1 MSLAS
6 KTLVASLCCLSSLAF
21 AAEQRPPNIVFIL
34 ADDLGINDL
43 SCYGRK
49 DQATP
54 RLDRL
59 ATEGMRFTSAY
70 CAQPICSP
78 SRAAILSGL
87 TPARLHLTTFLP
99 GRADAPS
106 QKLLHPPISKQLA
119 LEHMTL
125 AEHLKAAGYATACI
139 GKWHLGG
146 PGFGPKE
153 QGFDVVYAGR
163 ANTQPSADE
172 GGKGEYDL
180 TARAIEFVRANKDK
194 PFFLYLPHNNPHI
207 PLAAK
212 PELIEKFQDSFNPT
226 YAAVVNTLDDA
237 VGRLLDALDELK
249 LRDHT
254 LVVFTS
260 DNGGVH
266 LPELKEDAPTHN
278 TPYRAGK
285 GYLYEG
291 GLRIPL
297 IVRLPNV
304 VPAGKLVDVP
314 VINTDWLPTIL
325 ELCGIPFDAS
335 NSDGVSIAPLL
346 KGEALAARP
355 LMWHFPHYNNQG
367 GRPAGAIRVGDW
379 KLIEH
384 YEDGRV
390 ELFNL
395 ANDRSEEQ
403 DLAAKEPERVADL
416 QRQLAAWRTAIGA
429 QVNSPNPDFDPAWH
443 QRLYQD
449 FDSSRLKPAVTA
461 AAMREK
467 LAPWRAGMD
476 AVVAKPNNKPNK

>member
-1 MSLAS
+1 MRGFRELLS
-6 KTLVASLCCLSSLAF
+6 VGLCCLSSLAF
-21 AAEQRPPNIVFIL
+21 ATEQRPPNVLFIL

-59 ATEGMRFTSAY
+59 AAEGMRFTSAY

-78 SRAAILSGL
+78 SRAAIMSGL
-87 TPARLHLTTFLP
+87 APARLHITTFLP
-99 GRADAPS
+99 GRGDAPS
-106 QKLLHPPISKQLA
+106 QKLLHPKINQQLA
-119 LEHMTL
+119 LEHITL
-125 AEHLKAAGYATACI
+125 SEHLKSAGYATACI

-146 PGFGPKE
+146 AGFGPKE
-153 QGFDVVYAGR
+153 QGFDVVHAGKP
-163 ANTQPSADE
+163 NTSPTADE

-180 TARAIEFVRANKDK
+180 TGHAIDFIRANKDK

-212 PELIEKFQDSFNPT
+212 PELIAKFNESFNPT
-226 YAAVVNTLDDA
+226 FAAVVNTLDDS

-249 LRDHT
+249 LHDNT
-254 LVVFTS
+254 LVIFTS

-278 TPYRAGK
+278 TPFRAGK

-297 IVRLPNV
+297 IVRLPKV
-304 VPAGKLVDVP
+304 VPAGRVIDAP

-325 ELCGIPFDAS
+325 DFCSVPFDAS
-335 NSDGVSIAPLL
+335 KSDGASLAPLL
-346 KGEALAARP
+346 KGGSLAARP
-355 LMWHFPHYNNQG
+355 LLWHFPHYNNQG
-367 GRPAGAIRVGDW
+367 GRPAGAIRIGTW

-384 YEDGRV
+384 YEDRRS

-395 ANDRSEEQ
+395 ATDRAEEH
-403 DLAAKEPERVADL
+403 DLSAKDPKRVAVMEAE
-416 QRQLAAWRTAIGA
+416 LAAWQASVGA
-429 QVNSPNPDFDPAWH
+429 QSNSPNPDFDPAWH
-443 QRLYQD
+443 KRLYQD
-449 FDSSRLKPAVTA
+449 FDSSRLKPDGTA

-467 LAPWRAGMD
+467 LASWRAGMD
-476 AVVAKPNNKPNK
+476 AVVAKPKK

>member
-1 MSLAS
+1 MQGLRELLA
-6 KTLVASLCCLSSLAF
+6 VALCCLSSLGF
-21 AAEQRPPNIVFIL
+21 AADQRPPNIVFIL
-34 ADDLGINDL
+34 VDDLGINDL

-59 ATEGMRFTSAY
+59 AAEGMRFTSAY

-78 SRAAILSGL
+78 SRAAIMSGL

-99 GRADAPS
+99 GRGDAPS
-106 QKLLHPPISKQLA
+106 QKLLHPKINMQLA
-119 LEHMTL
+119 LEHTTL
-125 AEHLKAAGYATACI
+125 AEHLKSAGYATACI

-146 PGFGPKE
+146 TGFGPKE
-153 QGFDVVYAGR
+153 QGFDFVHAGR
-163 ANTQPSADE
+163 PNTPPTADE

-180 TARAIEFVRANKDK
+180 TTHAINFVRANKDK
-194 PFFLYLPHNNPHI
+194 PFLLYLPHNNPHI

-212 PELIEKFQDSFNPT
+212 PELIAKFQDSFNPM
-226 YAAVVNTLDDA
+226 YAAVVNTLDDC

-249 LRDHT
+249 LRDNT

-278 TPYRAGK
+278 TPFRAGK

-297 IVRLPNV
+297 IVRLPSV
-304 VPAGKLVDVP
+304 VPAGKITDTP

-325 ELCGIPFDAS
+325 DLCGVSFEATK
-335 NSDGVSIAPLL
+335 SDGASLVPLL
-346 KGEALAARP
+346 KGGAMAARP
-355 LMWHFPHYNNQG
+355 LLWHFPHYNNQG
-367 GRPAGAIRVGDW
+367 GRPAGAIRDGAW

-384 YEDGRV
+384 YEDHRL

-395 ANDRSEEQ
+395 ADDPAEEH
-403 DLAAKEPERVADL
+403 DLFATDKQRAAVM
-416 QRQLAAWRTAIGA
+416 QNHLAAWRKSVGA
-429 QVNSPNPDFDPAWH
+429 QGNSSNPDFDPAWYK
-443 QRLYQD
+443 RLYQD
-449 FDSSRLKPAVTA
+449 FDSSRLKPDGTA
-461 AAMREK
+461 AAMRNK
-467 LAPWRAGMD
+467 LSAWRAGMD
-476 AVVAKPNNKPNK
+476 AVVAKPKK

>member
-1 MSLAS
+1 MRGLREVLA
-6 KTLVASLCCLSSLAF
+6 VGLCCLSSLAF
-21 AAEQRPPNIVFIL
+21 AAEQRPPNVVFIL

-59 ATEGMRFTSAY
+59 AAEGMRFTSAY

-78 SRAAILSGL
+78 SRAAIMTGL
-87 TPARLHLTTFLP
+87 APARLHITTFLP
-99 GRADAPS
+99 GRGDAPS
-106 QKLLHPPISKQLA
+106 QKLLHPQINQQLA
-119 LEHMTL
+119 LEQTTL

-146 PGFGPKE
+146 AGFGPKE
-153 QGFDVVYAGR
+153 QGFDVVYAGK
-163 ANTQPSADE
+163 ANTPPTADE

-180 TARAIEFVRANKDK
+180 TAHAIDFVRANKDK

-212 PELIEKFQDSFNPT
+212 PELIEKFKESFNPT
-226 YAAVVNTLDDA
+226 YAAVVSTLDDS

-249 LRDHT
+249 LRDNT
-254 LVVFTS
+254 LIVFTS

-278 TPYRAGK
+278 TPFRAGK

-297 IVRLPNV
+297 IVRLPKV
-304 VPAGKLVDVP
+304 VPPDKVCDAP

-325 ELCGIPFDAS
+325 DLCGVPFEAS
-335 NSDGVSIAPLL
+335 KSDGVSLVPLL
-346 KGEALAARP
+346 KEGTLAARP
-355 LMWHFPHYNNQG
+355 LLWHFPHYNNQG
-367 GRPAGAIRVGDW
+367 GRPAGAIRIGDW

-384 YEDGRV
+384 YEDGRL

-395 ANDRSEEQ
+395 AADQSEEH
-403 DLAAKEPERVADL
+403 DLTAKVPFRDGDMQAK
-416 QRQLAAWRTAIGA
+416 LAAWRISVGA
-429 QVNSPNPDFDPAWH
+429 QSNVANPDFDPAWYK
-443 QRLYQD
+443 RLYLD
-449 FDSSRLKPAVTA
+449 FDSSQLKPDATA
-461 AAMREK
+461 AAMRNK
-467 LAPWRAGMD
+467 LAAWRAGMD
-476 AVVAKPNNKPNK
+476 AVVAKPKK

>member
-1 MSLAS
+1 MRWFAIVIGVWL
-6 KTLVASLCCLSSLAF
+6 LPCGLS
-21 AAEQRPPNIVFIL
+21 AAEQRPPNVVFIL

-54 RLDRL
+54 RLDQL
-59 ATEGMRFTSAY
+59 ASEGMRFTSAY

-99 GRADAPS
+99 GRGDAPS
-106 QKLLHPPISKQLA
+106 QKLLHPQINQQLA
-119 LEHMTL
+119 LEHTTL
-125 AEHLKAAGYATACI
+125 AEHLKGAGYATACI

-146 PGFGPKE
+146 AGFGPKE
-153 QGFDVVYAGR
+153 QGFDVVYAGKP
-163 ANTQPSADE
+163 NTQPNADE

-180 TARAIEFVRANKDK
+180 TAHAIDFVRANKDK

-207 PLAAK
+207 PLDAK
-212 PELIEKFQDSFNPT
+212 PELIAKFKASFNPT
-226 YAAVVNTLDDA
+226 YAAVVNTLDDS

-249 LRDHT
+249 LRDNT

-266 LPELKEDAPTHN
+266 LPELKEDAATHN
-278 TPYRAGK
+278 TPFRAGK
-285 GYLYEG
+285 GYVYEG

-297 IVRLPNV
+297 IVRLPKV
-304 VPAGKLVDVP
+304 VPASKASDTP

-325 ELCGIPFDAS
+325 DLCGVPFEAN
-335 NSDGVSIAPLL
+335 NSDGVSVVSLL
-346 KGEALAARP
+346 KGGSLKARP
-355 LMWHFPHYNNQG
+355 LVWHFPHYNNQG
-367 GRPAGAIRVGDW
+367 GRPAGAIRAGDW
-379 KLIEH
+379 KLIMH

-395 ANDRSEEQ
+395 ATDPAEEH
-403 DLAAKEPERVADL
+403 DLYADNKKFVASMHDIHL
-416 QRQLAAWRTAIGA
+416 AWRKSIGA
-429 QVNSPNPDFDPAWH
+429 QTNSPNPDFDAAWH
-443 QRLYQD
+443 KRLYQD
-449 FDSSRLKPAVTA
+449 FDTSRIKPEATA
-461 AAMREK
+461 AAMTPKLRE
-467 LAPWRAGMD
+467 WRSGMD
-476 AVVAKPNNKPNK
+476 SIVSKAKK

>member
-1 MSLAS
+1 MRL
-6 KTLVASLCCLSSLAF
+6 LVSVMIAGVWMISSLGL
-21 AAEQRPPNIVFIL
+21 AAEQRPPNVVFIL

-59 ATEGMRFTSAY
+59 AAEGMRFTSAY

-78 SRAAILSGL
+78 SRAAIISGL
-87 TPARLHLTTFLP
+87 APARLHITTFLP
-99 GRADAPS
+99 GRGDAPS
-106 QKLLHPPISKQLA
+106 QKLLHPKINQQLA
-119 LEHMTL
+119 LERTTL
-125 AEHLKAAGYATACI
+125 AEHLKSAGYATACI

-146 PGFGPKE
+146 PAFGPKE

-163 ANTQPSADE
+163 ANTSPTVEE

-180 TARAIEFVRANKDK
+180 TAHAIDFVRANNDK

-212 PELIEKFQDSFNPT
+212 PELIEKFKDSFNPT
-226 YAAVVNTLDDA
+226 YAAVVNTLDDS

-249 LRDHT
+249 LRDNT

-278 TPYRAGK
+278 TPFRAGK

-304 VPAGKLVDVP
+304 VPASEISDRP

-325 ELCGIPFDAS
+325 DLCGVQFDAS
-335 NSDGVSIAPLL
+335 KSDGVSLVPLL
-346 KGEALAARP
+346 KGGPLADRP
-355 LMWHFPHYNNQG
+355 LLWHFPHYNNQG
-367 GRPAGAIRVGDW
+367 GRPAGAIRVGEW
-379 KLIEH
+379 KLVEH
-384 YEDGRV
+384 YEDGRT

-395 ANDRSEEQ
+395 AADRSEEH
-403 DLAAKEPERVADL
+403 DLAAKEPKRVAMM
-416 QRQLAAWRTAIGA
+416 QSELAAWRTSVGA
-429 QVNSPNPDFDPAWH
+429 QSNVANPDFDPAWYK
-443 QRLYQD
+443 RLYQD
-449 FDSSRLKPAVTA
+449 FDSSRLKPDATA
-461 AAMREK
+461 AAMRKK
-467 LAPWRAGMD
+467 LAAWRAGMD
-476 AVVAKPNNKPNK
+476 AVVAKPKK

>member
-1 MSLAS
+1 MRGLRELLA
-6 KTLVASLCCLSSLAF
+6 VGLCCLSSLAF
-21 AAEQRPPNIVFIL
+21 AAEQRPPNVVFIL

-59 ATEGMRFTSAY
+59 AADGMRFTSAY

-78 SRAAILSGL
+78 SRAAIISGL
-87 TPARLHLTTFLP
+87 APARLHITTFLP
-99 GRADAPS
+99 GRGDAPS
-106 QKLLHPPISKQLA
+106 QKLLHPKINQQLA
-119 LEHMTL
+119 LEHTTL
-125 AEHLKAAGYATACI
+125 AEHLKSAGYATACI

-146 PGFGPKE
+146 AGFGPKE
-153 QGFDVVYAGR
+153 QGFDVVHAGKP
-163 ANTQPSADE
+163 NTPPSATE
-172 GGKGEYDL
+172 GGKGEYEL
-180 TARAIEFVRANKDK
+180 TAHAIDFVRANKDK

-212 PELIEKFQDSFNPT
+212 PELITKFKDSFNPT
-226 YAAVVNTLDDA
+226 YAAVVHTLDDS
-237 VGRLLDALDELK
+237 VGRLLDVLDELK
-249 LRDHT
+249 LRDNT

-278 TPYRAGK
+278 TPFRAGK

-297 IVRLPNV
+297 IVRLPKV
-304 VPAGKLVDVP
+304 VPAGKVSDTP
-314 VINTDWLPTIL
+314 VVNTDWLPTIL
-325 ELCGIPFDAS
+325 DLCGVPFEAS
-335 NSDGVSIAPLL
+335 KSDGVSLMPLL
-346 KGEALAARP
+346 KGGSLAARP
-355 LMWHFPHYNNQG
+355 LLWHFPHYNNQG

-379 KLIEH
+379 KLIQH
-384 YEDGRV
+384 YEEVRQ

-395 ANDRSEEQ
+395 ANDPSEEH
-403 DLAAKEPERVADL
+403 DLVAMEPNRVMAM
-416 QRQLAAWRTAIGA
+416 QVKLAEWRKSVGA
-429 QVNSPNPDFDPAWH
+429 QSNSPNPDFDPAWH
-443 QRLYQD
+443 KRLYQD
-449 FDSSRLKPAVTA
+449 FDSSRLKPDVTA

-467 LAPWRAGMD
+467 LAAWRAGMD
-476 AVVAKPNNKPNK
+476 AVVAKPRK

>member
-1 MSLAS
+1 MRGLRELLAVGFCCLAS
-6 KTLVASLCCLSSLAF
+6 LTF
-21 AAEQRPPNIVFIL
+21 AAEQRPPNVVFIL

-59 ATEGMRFTSAY
+59 AAEGMRFTSAY

-78 SRAAILSGL
+78 SRAAIISGL

-99 GRADAPS
+99 GRGDAPS
-106 QKLLHPPISKQLA
+106 QKLLHPKINQQLA
-119 LEHMTL
+119 LESTTL

-146 PGFGPKE
+146 TGFGPKE
-153 QGFDVVYAGR
+153 QGFDVVHAGKP
-163 ANTQPSADE
+163 NTSPSSEE

-180 TARAIEFVRANKDK
+180 TTHAIDFVRTNKDK
-194 PFFLYLPHNNPHI
+194 RFFLYLSHNNPHI

-212 PELIEKFQDSFNPT
+212 PELIEKFKDSFNPT
-226 YAAVVNTLDDA
+226 YAAVVNTLDDS

-249 LRDHT
+249 LRDNT
-254 LVVFTS
+254 LFIFTS

-278 TPYRAGK
+278 MPFRGGK

-297 IVRLPNV
+297 IVRLPKV
-304 VPAGKLVDVP
+304 VPAGKVSDTP

-325 ELCGIPFDAS
+325 DLCGVPIDAS
-335 NSDGVSIAPLL
+335 KSDGINLAPLL
-346 KGEALAARP
+346 TGGALPARP
-355 LMWHFPHYNNQG
+355 LLWHFPHYNNQG
-367 GRPAGAIRVGDW
+367 GRPGGAVRLGDW

-384 YEDGRV
+384 YEDGRL
-390 ELFNL
+390 ELFDL
-395 ANDRSEEQ
+395 AVDRSEEH
-403 DLAAKEPERVADL
+403 DLAAKEPKRAAVMQAELVAW
-416 QRQLAAWRTAIGA
+416 QASVAAQT
-429 QVNSPNPDFDPAWH
+429 NSPNPDFDPAWH
-443 QRLYQD
+443 KRLYQD
-449 FDSSRLKPAVTA
+449 FDPSRLSPAATA
-461 AAMREK
+461 AAMRDK
-467 LAPWRAGMD
+467 LSAWRAGMD
-476 AVVAKPNNKPNK
+476 SVVAKPKK